1 MSADEEVFGFSRA
14 DAAAIIDLLN
24 PPSLGADRPD
34 PIRQIISVVV
44 RVEGTMAAA
53 SCNSPSTGSGRVL
66 ELIPVS
72 SPGGVLDRYE
82 WIESSSGL
90 VVYLKSFRP
99 RPVFSGTV
107 CSAVRDQIRNE
118 WWVA

>member
-1 MSADEEVFGFSRA
+1 MSASDDVYGFSRA
-14 DAAAIIDLLN
+14 DASSILDLLN

-44 RVEGTMAAA
+44 RIDGTMAAA

-72 SPGGVLDRYE
+72 SPGGVLDRFE
-82 WIESSSGL
+82 LVEAPSGL
-90 VVYLKSFRP
+90 VVDLKSFRP
-99 RPVFSGTV
+99 RPIFSGTV
-107 CSAVRDQIRNE
+107 CIAVRDQIRNE